1 MKIAPT
7 SPEPLGKFIQTCHKA
22 SLGEGDSILFKEE
35 LFNSHKDNN
44 VYFLVLINVM
54 I

>member
-7 SPEPLGKFIQTCHKA
+7 SAEQQGQFNQTCHKA

-44 VYFLVLINVM
+44 GFFFLS
-54 I
+54 